1 MRAVTEGAQ
10 RRPAFTRADPEIRR
24 QDLVAAAE
32 AVLAREGVGGTSV
45 RTICA
50 EAGVS
55 PGLLRHYFE
64 GVDELIACAYEA
76 VSQRIDTA
84 LEAALAAAPPTPRAR
99 LLAYLTASFAPP
111 VLDPNLLAA
120 WIGFWSL
127 VKTKPRMAA
136 IHAASYA
143 DFRARLERRLADAGA
158 RETRQAAIALTATV
172 DGLWLELCLDPA
184 TFGPDEAARIIARAL
199 EAWLPR
205 EA

>member
-1 MRAVTEGAQ
+1 MSVRA
-10 RRPAFTRADPEIRR
+10 AFTREPPDVRR
-24 QDLVAAAE
+24 QALVAAAE

-64 GVDELIACAYEA
+64 GVDDLIAAAYEA
-76 VSQRIDTA
+76 VSQRIDAALDAA
-84 LEAALAAAPPTPRAR
+84 LEGAGEDPRAR
-99 LLAYLTASFAPP
+99 LLAYLGASFAAP
-111 VLDPNLLAA
+111 VLDERLLAA
-120 WIGFWSL
+120 WVGFWSL

-143 DFRARLERRLADAGA
+143 DFRARLETLLADAGA
-158 RETRQAAIALTATV
+158 RETRLAAIALTATV

-184 TFGPDEAARIIARAL
+184 TFSPDEARAIVTRAL
-199 EAWLPR
+199 EGWL
-205 EA
+205 

>member
-1 MRAVTEGAQ
+1 MFGWKSQVRSRV
-10 RRPAFTRADPEIRR
+10 AFTREAPDVRR

-32 AVLAREGVGGTSV
+32 TVLAREGAGGTSV
-45 RTICA
+45 RAICA

-64 GVDELIACAYEA
+64 GVDELIARAYEA
-76 VSQRIDTA
+76 VDQRIDGA
-84 LEAALAAAPPTPRAR
+84 LEAALAAAPPNPRAR

-143 DFRARLERRLADAGA
+143 DFRARLERLLAEAGA
-158 RETRQAAIALTATV
+158 RDTRRAAIALTATV
-172 DGLWLELCLDPA
+172 DGLWLELCLDPT
-184 TFGPDEAARIIARAL
+184 TFGPDEAAAVIARAL
-199 EAWLPR
+199 GAWLP
-205 EA
+205 EGA

>member
-1 MRAVTEGAQ
+1 MTRA
-10 RRPAFTRADPEIRR
+10 AFTREAPDVRR
-24 QDLVAAAE
+24 QALVAAAE
-32 AVLAREGVGGTSV
+32 TVLAREGVGGASV

-64 GVDELIACAYEA
+64 GVDELIAAAYEA
-76 VSQRIDTA
+76 VSHRIDAA
-84 LEAALAAAPPTPRAR
+84 LDAALATAEDTPRAR
-99 LLAYLTASFAPP
+99 LLAYLGASFAPP
-111 VLDPNLLAA
+111 VLDERLLAA

-143 DFRARLERRLADAGA
+143 DFRARLEALLADAGA
-158 RETRQAAIALTATV
+158 RDTRLAAIALTAIV

-184 TFGPDEAARIIARAL
+184 TFSPDEARAVVTRAV
-199 EAWLPR
+199 EGWL
-205 EA
+205 

>member
-1 MRAVTEGAQ
+1 MT
-10 RRPAFTRADPEIRR
+10 RPAFTREAPDVRR
-24 QDLVAAAE
+24 QALITAAE
-32 AVLAREGVGGTSV
+32 TLLAREGVAGTSV
-45 RTICA
+45 RAICA

-76 VSQRIDTA
+76 VGQRIDAA
-84 LEAALAAAPPTPRAR
+84 LEAALAAAPSKPRAR

-143 DFRARLERRLADAGA
+143 EFRTRLERLLAAAGA
-158 RETRQAAIALTATV
+158 RDTRRAAIALTATV
-172 DGLWLELCLDPA
+172 DGLWLELCLDPT
-184 TFGPDEAARIIARAL
+184 TFGPEEAADMIARAL
-199 EAWLPR
+199 GAWLPE

>member
-1 MRAVTEGAQ
+1 MSRT
-10 RRPAFTRADPEIRR
+10 AFTREAPDVRR
-24 QDLVAAAE
+24 QALITAAE
-32 AVLAREGVGGTSV
+32 TVLAREGVGGASV
-45 RTICA
+45 RAICA

-64 GVDELIACAYEA
+64 GVDELIACAYEG
-76 VSQRIDTA
+76 VGQRIDAA
-84 LEAALAAAPPTPRAR
+84 LEAALAAAATTPRAR

-127 VKTKPRMAA
+127 VTTKPRMAA

-143 DFRARLERRLADAGA
+143 DFRARLERLLAEAGA
-158 RETRQAAIALTATV
+158 RDTRRAAIALTATV

-184 TFGPDEAARIIARAL
+184 TFGPDEAAGIIARAL
-199 EAWLPR
+199 EAWLPQ

>member
-1 MRAVTEGAQ
+1 MSARA
-10 RRPAFTRADPEIRR
+10 AFTRETPDVRR
-24 QDLVAAAE
+24 HALVAAAE

-64 GVDELIACAYEA
+64 GVDELIAAAYEA

-84 LEAALAAAPPTPRAR
+84 LDAALEGAGEDPRAR
-99 LLAYLTASFAPP
+99 LLAYLGASFAAP
-111 VLDPNLLAA
+111 VLDERLLAA
-120 WIGFWSL
+120 WVGFWSL

-143 DFRARLERRLADAGA
+143 DFRTRLEVLLAKAGA
-158 RETRQAAIALTATV
+158 RETRLAAIALTAIV

-184 TFGPDEAARIIARAL
+184 TFNPDEARAIVTRAL
-199 EAWLPR
+199 DGWL
-205 EA
+205 

>member
-1 MRAVTEGAQ
+1 MTEGAQ
-10 RRPAFTRADPEIRR
+10 KRAAFTRENPDVRR
-24 QDLVAAAE
+24 QALVAAAE
-32 AVLAREGVGGTSV
+32 TVLAREGVGGTSV

-64 GVDELIACAYEA
+64 GVDELIAAAYEA
-76 VSQRIDTA
+76 VSQRID
-84 LEAALAAAPPTPRAR
+84 AALDAAGSTPRKR

-111 VLDPNLLAA
+111 VLDPRLLAA

-127 VKTKPRMAA
+127 VKTKPRIAA

-143 DFRARLERRLADAGA
+143 GFRARLEGLLGDAGA
-158 RETRQAAIALTATV
+158 RDTRLAAVALTATV

-184 TFGPDEAARIIARAL
+184 TFGPDEAAQIIGHAL
-199 EAWLPR
+199 ESWLER
-205 EA
+205 

>member
-1 MRAVTEGAQ
+1 MSARA
-10 RRPAFTRADPEIRR
+10 AFTRETPDVRR
-24 QDLVAAAE
+24 HALVAAAE

-64 GVDELIACAYEA
+64 GVDELIAAAYEA

-84 LEAALAAAPPTPRAR
+84 LDAALEGAGEDPRAR
-99 LLAYLTASFAPP
+99 LLAYLGASFAAP
-111 VLDPNLLAA
+111 VLDERLLAA
-120 WIGFWSL
+120 WVGFWSL

-143 DFRARLERRLADAGA
+143 DFRTRLEVLLAKAGA
-158 RETRQAAIALTATV
+158 RETRLAAIALTAIV

-184 TFGPDEAARIIARAL
+184 TFSPDEARAIVTRAL
-199 EAWLPR
+199 DGWL
-205 EA
+205 

>member
-1 MRAVTEGAQ
+1 MSVRA
-10 RRPAFTRADPEIRR
+10 AFTRETPDVRR
-24 QDLVAAAE
+24 QALVAAAE

-64 GVDELIACAYEA
+64 GVDDLIAAAYEA
-76 VSQRIDTA
+76 VSQRIDAALDAA
-84 LEAALAAAPPTPRAR
+84 LEGAGEDPRAR
-99 LLAYLTASFAPP
+99 LLAYLGASFAAP
-111 VLDPNLLAA
+111 VLDERLLAA
-120 WIGFWSL
+120 WVGFWSL

-143 DFRARLERRLADAGA
+143 DFRARLETLLADAGA
-158 RETRQAAIALTATV
+158 RETRLAAIALTATV

-184 TFGPDEAARIIARAL
+184 TFSPDEARAIVTRAL
-199 EAWLPR
+199 EGWL
-205 EA
+205 

>member
-1 MRAVTEGAQ
+1 MSGRA
-10 RRPAFTRADPEIRR
+10 AFTRETADVRR
-24 QDLVAAAE
+24 QALVAAAE
-32 AVLAREGVGGTSV
+32 TVLAREGVGGASV

-64 GVDELIACAYEA
+64 GVDDLIAAAYEA
-76 VSQRIDTA
+76 VGQRIDTA
-84 LEAALAAAPPTPRAR
+84 LDAALEAAGPSPRAR
-99 LLAYLTASFAPP
+99 LLAYLGASFAPP
-111 VLDPNLLAA
+111 VLDPRLLAA

-143 DFRARLERRLADAGA
+143 DFRARLEGLLADAGA
-158 RETRQAAIALTATV
+158 RDTRLAAIALTATV

-184 TFGPDEAARIIARAL
+184 TFRPDEARAIVERAL
-199 EAWLPR
+199 SGWLD
-205 EA
+205 

>member
-1 MRAVTEGAQ
+1 MNSPRA
-10 RRPAFTRADPEIRR
+10 AFTREAPDVRR
-24 QDLVAAAE
+24 QALVAAAE

-64 GVDELIACAYEA
+64 GVDEVIASAYEA
-76 VSQRIDTA
+76 VGQRIDAA
-84 LEAALAAAPPTPRAR
+84 LDAALATAEPTPRAR

-111 VLDPNLLAA
+111 VLDPQLLAA

-127 VKTKPRMAA
+127 VKTKPRIAA
-136 IHAASYA
+136 IHAVSYA
-143 DFRARLERRLADAGA
+143 TFRDRLETLLAEAGVRDTRL
-158 RETRQAAIALTATV
+158 AAIALTATV

-184 TFGPDEAARIIARAL
+184 IFGPDEAARIIARAL
-199 EAWLPR
+199 EGWTPPGSS
-205 EA
+205 EH